1 MERSWDC
8 GQQASDCGDSSG
20 LEYEEDHVGL
30 VDGGV
35 GGVERNMD
43 TVESGKK
50 VILKFINL

>member
-1 MERSWDC
+1 
-8 GQQASDCGDSSG
+8 
-20 LEYEEDHVGL
+20 VGL